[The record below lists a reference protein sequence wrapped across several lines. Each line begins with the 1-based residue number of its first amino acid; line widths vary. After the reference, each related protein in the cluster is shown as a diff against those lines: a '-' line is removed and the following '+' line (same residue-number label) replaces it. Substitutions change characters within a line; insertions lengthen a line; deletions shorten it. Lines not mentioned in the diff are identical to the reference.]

1 MPNTHIASPG
11 RPRSISLVELEAALS
26 RRLRDVQAVA
36 SLGVT
41 LALGVRQMIPRRN
54 SVSFRQSCTGWNSD
68 MRDGGG
74 MRRVVA
80 AHRRKSALLL
90 AAPTLL
96 VVFLPL
102 ASQSARRGQTHRS
115 PVVSAGPG
123 RRDRSLARR
132 GASLEWVLRGLAG
145 PANGNPRP
153 SRTAPWFHRADR
165 STS

>member
-90 AAPTLL
+90 AAPTL
-96 VVFLPL
+96 
-102 ASQSARRGQTHRS
+102 
-115 PVVSAGPG
+115 
-123 RRDRSLARR
+123 
-132 GASLEWVLRGLAG
+132 
-145 PANGNPRP
+145 NGNPVGDA
-153 SRTAPWFHRADR
+153 SGSVNTL
-165 STS
+165 